1 MSVNFGEFF
10 MMKSLI
16 LGALAALAL
25 PAAAHAVA
33 DCCTGM
39 ACGYDDADC
48 CDRPAG
54 ARGQAGHTSA
64 APQAR

>member
-1 MSVNFGEFF
+1 

-25 PAAAHAVA
+25 PAAAHAMA

-39 ACGYDDADC
+39 ACGHDDANC
-48 CDRPAG
+48 CNRHVG

-64 APQAR
+64 APQTR